1 MSIQYN
7 MEDSIK
13 FLNENNIDWCVIPT
27 KNKKTDWSNTGLD
40 IVVEELYDIEEIKIA
55 CDKYVEKKLK
65 RADNEQTPEFLKKQF
80 FGVSQNYFANPVMLK
95 PIQTLYEEETQ
106 FKKWTI
112 ICDTSNVIQL
122 DIDVNTEEDYNK
134 LSTAGKKLYND
145 IKKKF
150 PFNKS
155 QSKPCGYHSFII
167 DKDNADLSA
176 EIKKI
181 LNYKNQYGETEHYK
195 NNTQGKYLKK
205 DFNFIEVICGNTL
218 HLSSPIEN
226 NKYKDKKRTDFKPL
240 VVKTADNILK
250 TIFVKDLVKNVIEK
264 TPTKSTNVEF
274 VENFDT
280 EHSIV
285 DNSTQD
291 KQTKQ
296 DLNLEEITGY
306 LNNIKQI
313 DIDNRDTFFNI
324 TCAVVRDTEDRFKQT
339 LYELG
344 KKSPKSIGGRE
355 PYDIWFEKHYNN
367 CKIQSTF
374 KNCNIL
380 RTLSRNCDIKKHYEI
395 YNKYSK
401 QSQGYTPQ
409 ELSDIFLK
417 NNEDNIIVA
426 NNEDPEQPP
435 SIYLWVESHKKWTN
449 ETNNKM
455 DTLCFAIYEDIFE
468 YLKLQKTKYLKLLQE
483 ARDNEEE
490 NMIDK
495 YERRMKDIYMCIN
508 DIQAPAL
515 RKNIATCLIQKIKT
529 LFPQQIEFDN
539 EPTLLPFKDC
549 LYDLST
555 QEIRDYKKTDL
566 IIRKIDYDYR
576 EPLEDNYNETKQFL
590 YSLFPIGIEFKPISR
605 KPIENR
611 FRYLYRK
618 IRFNNFEINKKSKKW
633 KSFEI
638 TIKLSPEFYDLI
650 YVLCMSLFGYMI
662 PTIHI
667 LNGEGC
673 NGKSVLMDIMK
684 RILCIYFT
692 GIKGNNLCEDIET
705 NGASPHWAKC
715 DMKRIVVS
723 QEPNENK
730 ELCVATLKYIT
741 EQEIEARMLYSN
753 KTKIQLQCI
762 WFLVC
767 NVVPELDGVNNN
779 ALTRRIKD
787 FNFPHKRA
795 ETIEQFIN
803 GMSIERCEETGK
815 VINCNSQFMGV
826 LNTKFA
832 DKHYQE
838 EAKYSLLKYLLNFVN
853 NFENIYGKPIHKY
866 KWKYSNIVEERS
878 KAYLGSND
886 RINEHLNKYFRKCV
900 LPTGLIDK
908 TKYITLNELHT
919 HFITNS
925 EFYKQA
931 TQRKKDKYKKQ
942 VFFKNIK
949 ENDYGIFVNLDK
961 EKRVGGQRVK
971 IGQVLEGFELIP
983 NEPIEPINNQE
994 LQNDSDT
1001 DNDTV
1006 DMGYV
1011 SEYSEDDLMS

>member
-27 KNKKTDWSNTGLD
+27 KNKTTDWSNAGLAILMGD
-40 IVVEELYDIEEIKIA
+40 LYAIEEIKIA

-65 RADNEQTPEFLKKQF
+65 RADNEQTPAFLKLQF
-80 FGVSQNYFANPVMLK
+80 FGVPQNYFANPLMLK
-95 PIQTLYEEETQ
+95 PQQTLYEEETI
-106 FKKWTI
+106 FKEWTI

-145 IKKKF
+145 IKKNF

-155 QSKPCGYHSFII
+155 QTKPCGYHSFII
-167 DKDNADLSA
+167 DKDNADLSV

-181 LNYKNQYGETEHYK
+181 LNHKNQYGETEHYK

-240 VVKTADNILK
+240 VVKTADTILK

-280 EHSIV
+280 ENSIV
-285 DNSTQD
+285 DKSTD
-291 KQTKQ
+291 NKYTKQ
-296 DLNLEEITGY
+296 DLHLEEITGY

-313 DIDNRDTFFNI
+313 DIDNRTTFFNI
-324 TCAVVRDTEDRFKQT
+324 TCCVARDTEDRFKQT

-344 KKSPKSIGGRE
+344 KKSPKSVGGRK
-355 PYDIWFEKHYNN
+355 PYDIWFEEHYNN

-374 KNCNIL
+374 KNSNLL
-380 RTLSRNCDIKKHYEI
+380 RTLSRNCDLKKHYEI

-417 NNEDNIIVA
+417 NNQDNIIVA
-426 NNEDPEQPP
+426 NSEDPEAEKT
-435 SIYLWVESHKKWTN
+435 IYLWVEKHKSWSN
-449 ETNNKM
+449 ETNNRFRS
-455 DTLCFAIYEDIFE
+455 LYFAIGVDILE
-468 YLKLQKTKYLKLLQE
+468 YFKLQKTKYLKLLQE

-495 YERRMKDIYMCIN
+495 YERRMKSIYMCLN

-515 RKNIATCLIQKIKT
+515 RTSIGTCL
-529 LFPQQIEFDN
+529 LQQIITLYPQDINFDSQ
-539 EPTLLPFKDC
+539 PHLIPFKDC
-549 LYDLST
+549 IYDLST
-555 QEIRDYKKTDL
+555 QEVRDYKKTDY
-566 IIRKIDYDYR
+566 IIRKIAYDYR
-576 EPLEDNYNETKQFL
+576 EPIEHNYYETKQFL
-590 YSLFPIGIEFKPISR
+590 YSLFPIELKFTPIDKKPV
-605 KPIENR
+605 ENR

-638 TIKLSPEFYDLI
+638 DIKLSAVFYDLI
-650 YVLCMSLFGYMI
+650 YQLSMGLLGYSV
-662 PTIHI
+662 PVIHI
-667 LNGEGC
+667 WNGEGC
-673 NGKSVLMDIMK
+673 NGKSVLAEIIK
-684 RILCIYFT
+684 RTAGIYYHFHN
-692 GIKGNNLCEDIET
+692 GNSLCEDIQSG
-705 NGASPHWAKC
+705 GASPSWAKC
-715 DMKRIVVS
+715 DKKRIVVA

-730 ELCVATLKYIT
+730 EICVATIKYIT
-741 EQEIEARMLYSN
+741 EQEIDARMLYSN
-753 KTKIQLQCI
+753 KTKVELMCV
-762 WFLVC
+762 WVLVC

-787 FNFPHKRA
+787 INFPHKRA
-795 ETIEQFIN
+795 DRLEQFVN
-803 GMSIERCEETGK
+803 GISIERCEDTGK
-815 VINCNSQFMGV
+815 VINCKSQFMGV
-826 LNTKFA
+826 KDLKFA
-832 DKHYQE
+832 NVEFQE
-838 EAKYSLLKYLLNFVN
+838 EAKYSLLKYLLNFLN
-853 NFENIYGKPIHKY
+853 NFEKIYGLPIHKY
-866 KWKYSNIVEERS
+866 QWKYSAIVEENS

-886 RINEHLNKYFRKCV
+886 RINEHLEQYFRKCV
-900 LPTGLIDK
+900 LPNGLIDK

-961 EKRVGGQRVK
+961 EKSVAGQRIK

-983 NEPIEPINNQE
+983 NEPNIPINNQV

-1006 DMGYV
+1006 DIGYV

>member
-27 KNKKTDWSNTGLD
+27 KNKTTDWSNAGLALIMGD
-40 IVVEELYDIEEIKIA
+40 LYKIEEIKIA

-65 RADNEQTPEFLKKQF
+65 RADNKQTPEFLKLQF
-80 FGVSQNYFANPVMLK
+80 FGVPQNYFANPVMLQL
-95 PIQTLYEEETQ
+95 IQEAYEDEEQ
-106 FKKWTI
+106 FKNWTI

-155 QSKPCGYHSFII
+155 QTKPCGYHSFII
-167 DKDNADLSA
+167 DKDNADLSV

-205 DFNFIEVICGNTL
+205 DYNFIEVICGNTL
-218 HLSSPIEN
+218 HLSTPIQN
-226 NKYKDKKRTDFKPL
+226 NKFKTKNEFKPL
-240 VVKTADNILK
+240 VAKTADNILK
-250 TIFVKDLVKNVIEK
+250 IIFVKDLVKNVIEK

-285 DNSTQD
+285 DKSTD
-291 KQTKQ
+291 NKYTKQ
-296 DLNLEEITGY
+296 DLHLEEITGY

-313 DIDNRDTFFNI
+313 DIDNRTTFFNI
-324 TCAVVRDTEDRFKQT
+324 TCCVARDTEDRFKQT

-344 KKSPKSIGGRE
+344 KKSPKSTGGKK
-355 PYDIWFEKHYNN
+355 PYDIWFEEHYNN

-374 KNCNIL
+374 KNSNLL
-380 RTLSRNCDIKKHYEI
+380 RTLSRNCDLKKHYEI

-417 NNEDNIIVA
+417 NNQDNIIVA
-426 NNEDPEQPP
+426 NSEDPEAEKT
-435 SIYLWVESHKKWTN
+435 IYLWVEKHKSWSN
-449 ETNNKM
+449 ETNNRFRS
-455 DTLCFAIYEDIFE
+455 LYFAIGVDILE
-468 YLKLQKTKYLKLLQE
+468 YFKLQKTKYLKLLQE

-495 YERRMKDIYMCIN
+495 YERRMKSIYMCLN

-515 RKNIATCLIQKIKT
+515 RTSIGTCL
-529 LFPQQIEFDN
+529 LQQIITLYPQDINFDSQ
-539 EPTLLPFKDC
+539 PHLIPFKDC
-549 LYDLST
+549 IYDLST
-555 QEIRDYKKTDL
+555 QEVRDYKKTDY
-566 IIRKIDYDYR
+566 IIRKIAYDYR
-576 EPLEDNYNETKQFL
+576 EPIEHNYYETKQFL
-590 YSLFPIGIEFKPISR
+590 YSLFPIELKFTPIDK

-638 TIKLSPEFYDLI
+638 DIKLSAVFYDLI
-650 YVLCMSLFGYMI
+650 YQLSMGLLGYSV
-662 PTIHI
+662 PVIHI
-667 LNGEGC
+667 WNGEGC
-673 NGKSVLMDIMK
+673 NGKSVLGEVIK
-684 RILCIYFT
+684 RTAGIYYHFHN
-692 GIKGNNLCEDIET
+692 GNSLCEDIQT
-705 NGASPHWAKC
+705 GGASPSWAKC
-715 DMKRIVVS
+715 DKKRIVVA

-730 ELCVATLKYIT
+730 EICVATIKYIT
-741 EQEIEARMLYSN
+741 EQEIDARMLYSN
-753 KTKIQLQCI
+753 KTKVELMCVWI
-762 WFLVC
+762 LVC

-787 FNFPHKRA
+787 INFPHKRA
-795 ETIEQFIN
+795 DRLEQFVN
-803 GMSIERCEETGK
+803 GISIERCEETGK
-815 VINCNSQFMGV
+815 VINCKSQFMGV
-826 LNTKFA
+826 KDLKFA
-832 DKHYQE
+832 NVEFQE
-838 EAKYSLLKYLLNFVN
+838 EAKYSLLKYLLNFLN
-853 NFENIYGKPIHKY
+853 NFEKIYGLPIHKY
-866 KWKYSNIVEERS
+866 QWKYSAIVEENS

-886 RINEHLNKYFRKCV
+886 RINEHLEQYFRKCV
-900 LPTGLIDK
+900 LPNGLIDK

-983 NEPIEPINNQE
+983 SEPNIPINNQD
-994 LQNDSDT
+994 LHMDT
-1001 DNDTV
+1001 DTENDT
-1006 DMGYV
+1006 GYV